1 MKKRPRRGPL
11 VVLAVLI
18 AALLGPFAARADYRV
33 LGTQSVQPAPEWGRK
48 AMELTIARE
57 WWFGH
62 GVLSLVTEG
71 RRYVFD
77 RNRGR
82 ILVINTKEG
91 YFVEAPMTAYA
102 PDLVDPKYL
111 PTLGRFQIHGTVAES
126 GQTKTL
132 LSRECRGYSVSEW
145 ILNGTQH
152 FFDRDRTIY
161 ACADVPFD
169 WSLSRD
175 LCLWMTSFF
184 NPQMAYF
191 GGMRSI
197 QGFPMSE
204 TDVCT
209 RGGRTVRYDSEVTEL
224 VEAVPIADIYAVPAG
239 FERREK
245 LGERDLTAMRQFLYL
260 IYFY

>member
-1 MKKRPRRGPL
+1 MSRRL
-11 VVLAVLI
+11 SFLAVLVFVLLWPI
-18 AALLGPFAARADYRV
+18 AMRADFRV
-33 LGTQSVQPAPEWGRK
+33 LGTLSVQPAPEWGRK
-48 AMELTIARE
+48 ATELAIARE
-57 WWFGH
+57 WWFGT
-62 GVLSLVTEG
+62 GVMTLITEG
-71 RRYVFD
+71 WHYVFD
-77 RNRGR
+77 RNRSR
-82 ILVINTKEG
+82 ILVINTREG
-91 YFVEAPMTAYA
+91 YFIEASMTTYS

-111 PTLGRFQIHGTVAES
+111 GTLNRFQIHGTVAS
-126 GQTKTL
+126 SLQTVTL
-132 LSRECRGYSVSEW
+132 LSCECRGYAVSEY

-169 WSLSRD
+169 WTLNRD
-175 LCLWMTSFF
+175 LCLWMVSFF

-197 QGFPMSE
+197 QGFPLSE

-209 RGGRTVRYDSEVTEL
+209 RGGRTSHYGTEVTE
-224 VEAVPIADIYAVPAG
+224 VREAAPPADAYAVPAG
-239 FERREK
+239 FEQREK

>member
-1 MKKRPRRGPL
+1 MEKKPRCGAIAVL
-11 VVLAVLI
+11 TVLAAVLFD
-18 AALLGPFAARADYRV
+18 ALAVRADYRV

-48 AMELTIARE
+48 ATELTIARE
-57 WWFGH
+57 WWFGN
-62 GVLSLVTEG
+62 GIMSLVTEDW
-71 RRYVFD
+71 RYVFD
-77 RNRGR
+77 RNRRR

-91 YFVEAPMTAYA
+91 YFLEISMTAYA

-111 PTLGRFQIHGTVAES
+111 ATLGRFQIHGTVAKS
-126 GQTKTL
+126 GQTTTVL
-132 LSRECRGYSVSEW
+132 ARECRGYSVSEW

-161 ACADVPFD
+161 ASTDVPFD
-169 WSLSRD
+169 WSLYRD

-204 TDVCT
+204 ADVCT
-209 RGGRTVRYDSEVTEL
+209 RGGRTVRYGIEVTEI
-224 VEAVPIADIYAVPAG
+224 VEAVPIADVYAVPSG
-239 FERREK
+239 YERREK